1 MALDGKI
8 LQRAREQLA
17 ASRRARELRFNSRRD
32 ELYVKNPRLFELDR
46 DISLA
51 CVNAASALL
60 RGGDIARV
68 EADNLRLQDERM
80 AVLRKMGLSPDA
92 LDEVPNCPL
101 CDDRGYTSDGMCV
114 CLKRLYKNE
123 QAKELSKLLKLGR
136 QTFKNFKLDHY
147 GDEEREEMRRNF
159 RVCKLFAERF
169 SVSSSKSAGNILM
182 SGDPGLGKT
191 HLSCAIAREV
201 SEQGYSVV
209 YETAIAFCAVFDKL
223 KFQRQFDE
231 DLERDANRY
240 STCDLLILDDLGTEM
255 KTTNTISAVYD
266 IINSRLVSGLS
277 TIVNTN
283 CYTEELAEDYSPQIA
298 SRLLGEYT
306 VLRFR
311 GTDLREQLGP
321 NGTM

>member
-51 CVNAASALL
+51 CVNAAKALL
-60 RGGDIARV
+60 RGSDIARV
-68 EADNLRLQDERM
+68 EADNLRLQDERT
-80 AVLRKMGLSPDA
+80 AVLRKMGLSPNA

-114 CLKRLYKNE
+114 CLKRLYKEE
-123 QAKELSKLLKLGR
+123 QAKELSKLLKLGK
-136 QTFKNFKLDHY
+136 QTFKNFKLDY
-147 GDEEREEMRRNF
+147 YDEDVRRVMQGNF
-159 RVCKLFAERF
+159 RACKHFAETF
-169 SVSSSKSAGNILM
+169 SINSGNILM
-182 SGDPGLGKT
+182 TGDPGLGKT

-209 YETAIAFCAVFDKL
+209 YETAIAFCAVFDRL
-223 KFQRQFDE
+223 KFQRQFDD

-240 STCDLLILDDLGTEM
+240 VTCDLLILDDLGTEM

-266 IINSRLVSGLS
+266 IINSRLVAGLS

-283 CYTEELAEDYSPQIA
+283 CYSEELAEDYSPQIA

-306 VLRFR
+306 VLKFR
-311 GTDLREQLGP
+311 GNDLRERLGP
-321 NGTM
+321 NGTL